1 MVISCITKSTK
12 LQQYILKYQYMWF
25 VSPMRCSMWRP
36 GRWWWRGQ
44 GWGRR
49 RWSGS
54 SPRVLAASNRH
65 RWPAASRVGH
75 SSYGQTW
82 CWSSRSR
89 RNYRHKTQLYRKV
102 VQKNAYVL
110 FFFIFLE
117 KFAHS
122 CQIYNYK
129 NCEVIFLK
137 CHTFCIR
144 IT

>member
-1 MVISCITKSTK
+1 MKYSVTKCTK
-12 LQQYILKYQYMWF
+12 LLQYILKYQYMWF

-36 GRWWWRGQ
+36 GWWWWRGQ

-89 RNYRHKTQLYRKV
+89 RNYSDKTQLYYKV
-102 VQKNAYVL
+102 VQNNAYVL
-110 FFFIFLE
+110 FVFFFFFWKIGTFM
-117 KFAHS
+117 S
-122 CQIYNYK
+122 GQNY
-129 NCEVIFLK
+129 EVIFLK
-137 CHTFCIR
+137 CQTFCIS
-144 IT
+144 IK